1 MVNECYV
8 MSVATILIL
17 SCVQSSSS
25 QPKILLTHNNNHSPA
40 AALDVGDEDGK
51 EESIIYNKPVFYLGH
66 KDEDLCCFLHLKG

>member
-17 SCVQSSSS
+17 SCAQSSSS
-25 QPKILLTHNNNHSPA
+25 QPKILLAHNNNHSPA

-51 EESIIYNKPVFYLGH
+51 EESKNIQQACILFRTQR
-66 KDEDLCCFLHLKG
+66 

>member
-25 QPKILLTHNNNHSPA
+25 QPKILLAHNNNHSPA

-51 EESIIYNKPVFYLGH
+51 EESKNIQQACILFRTQR
-66 KDEDLCCFLHLKG
+66 